1 MVLQLFQVL
10 FGVSLIG
17 LVLAVPVGL
26 LLLAWP
32 RRTRTTSH
40 GAAPHGVSA
49 RA

>member
-10 FGVSLIG
+10 FGVSLMG

-32 RRTRTTSH
+32 RRARTSH
-40 GAAPHGVSA
+40 VAAPHGVSA

>member
-10 FGVSLIG
+10 FVVTLAG

-26 LLLAWP
+26 LALAWP
-32 RRTRTTSH
+32 RGKRTHETVVPY
-40 GAAPHGVSA
+40 GASA